1 MNPTKATNLVT
12 SFLSTRAID
21 RYRISSDAS
30 HFYLIPEAVAT
41 PQNADEVAQLFEH
54 ATANK
59 TSVTFRSG
67 GTSLSGQAVCDA
79 ILIDTRR
86 YFRKIEVL
94 DNGWSVR
101 VQPGATVRAV
111 NARLARFGR
120 KLGPDPASEIA
131 CTIGGVIAN
140 NSSGMACGITAN
152 TFRTLKSAT
161 IILPNGTII
170 NTADSNSDEQLALLA
185 PAIYQTLKEIKAEID
200 SRSDLK
206 TGIQRQYTLK
216 NTMGYGLNSFTDFE
230 SVVDIFLHLLIG
242 SEGTL
247 GFISEAIFE
256 TISLLSNA
264 ATSLLIFENLI
275 AATQALESLEKT
287 HPATIEL
294 MDCASL
300 RAGKVDLGAIQ
311 LRAHAALL
319 VEYQAVDEV
328 SLSELVT
335 NAELVIKQ
343 LNTVSTPLLSTD
355 ESIRNDLWHIR
366 KGLYASVAGARKSGT
381 TALLEDISVPVSQ
394 LANTCMALQTLFE
407 KYGYDDAVI
416 FGHAKDGNIHF
427 LVNEDF
433 QDPKK
438 AERYRLFTEE
448 MVDLVLSKSGSLKAE
463 HGTGRMMA
471 PFVERQFGSELYAF
485 MIRIK
490 KAFDPEGVLNPG
502 VLISSDALAHLHH
515 IKFNPTVAAV
525 VDNCVECGYCEP
537 ICPSKDL
544 TTTPRQRIVL
554 QRALTRA
561 KHNGDKTLFDELL
574 RDSRYN
580 VEETCAVDGLC
591 ESSCPV
597 GINTGSLVT
606 SLRSES
612 VDVVYETAFEQ
623 AAEHWGVA
631 TKSISSLLSM
641 AQKLPSALLA
651 PVNKVVRDFLG
662 SERIPKWTPD
672 LPIGGKVR
680 TTHVQENADF
690 VLFTSCLETIFESQT
705 SVSLKSLTEKSG
717 LKFTTP
723 KNISNLC
730 CGTPWKSKGITG
742 GYQTVVMAT
751 YEALLVASDNGRLPI
766 VSDNSSCTEGI
777 IKVLLSKS
785 DSNLQIIDA
794 IVFADQ
800 YLLPKLKITK
810 MLDSVVL
817 HPTCSSTL
825 MGIDA
830 NFERLARTISREVT
844 IPYDWGCCGFAGDRG
859 MLHPELT
866 ASATQ
871 AEARE
876 LEEQTFDAYLS
887 TNSTCEIGMSR
898 ATGHTYR
905 HILSQLDQ
913 LSERNDEVIGL
924 LG

>member
-1 MNPTKATNLVT
+1 MNPTKNTLPT
-12 SFLSTRAID
+12 TPLLSQRAID

-30 HFYLIPEAVAT
+30 HFQLIPEAIAT
-41 PQNADEVAQLFEH
+41 PQNANEIAQLFDY
-54 ATANK
+54 ATTNK

-67 GTSLSGQAVCDA
+67 GTSLSGQAVSDA

-86 YFRKIEVL
+86 NFRKIEVL
-94 DNGWSVR
+94 DNGLQVR

-111 NARLARFGR
+111 NARLARFGC

-140 NSSGMACGITAN
+140 NSSGMACGITFN

-161 IILPNGTII
+161 IILSNGTII
-170 NTADSNSDEQLALLA
+170 NTADSNSEEQLALLA
-185 PAIYQTLKEIKAEID
+185 PTIYQSLSEIKAEID
-200 SRSDLK
+200 SRPDLQSK
-206 TGIQRQYTLK
+206 IKNQYMMK
-216 NTMGYGLNSFTDFE
+216 NTMGYSLNSFTDFE
-230 SVVDIFLHLLIG
+230 SVVDIFLHILIG

-256 TISLLSNA
+256 TIPLLGQA
-264 ATSLLIFENLI
+264 ATALLIFDDLI
-275 AATQALESLEKT
+275 SATQALEPLEST

-294 MDCASL
+294 MDAASL

-311 LRAHAALL
+311 LGAHAALL
-319 VEYQAVDEV
+319 VEYQAGDEV
-328 SLSELVT
+328 SLSELVIK
-335 NAELVIKQ
+335 ADFVIKQ
-343 LNTVSTPLLSTD
+343 LSTVNTPVLSTD
-355 ESIRNDLWHIR
+355 QSKRTELWHIR

-381 TALLEDISVPVSQ
+381 TALLEDIAVPVSQ
-394 LANTCMALQTLFE
+394 LASTCLALQVLFE
-407 KYGYDDAVI
+407 KYDYKDAVI

-427 LVNEDF
+427 LVSEDF
-433 QDPKK
+433 QDPEK
-438 AERYRLFTEE
+438 AERYRLFTED

-471 PFVERQFGSELYAF
+471 PFVERQFGSELYSF
-485 MIRIK
+485 MLRIK
-490 KAFDPEGVLNPG
+490 EAFDPARVLNPG
-502 VLISSDALAHLHH
+502 VLISNDALAHMHH

-561 KHNGDKTLFDELL
+561 EQDGDKTLFDELL

-606 SLRSES
+606 SLRAQS
-612 VDVVYETAFEQ
+612 VDGLYETAFEQ
-623 AAEHWGVA
+623 AAEHWGAV
-631 TKSISSLLSM
+631 TKSISFLLST
-641 AQKLPSALLA
+641 ARKFPSGLLE
-651 PVNKVVRDFLG
+651 PVNRVARDLLG
-662 SERIPKWTPD
+662 KEKIPKWSAD
-672 LPIGGKVR
+672 LPRGGKVR
-680 TTHVQENADF
+680 LAHIDTSADF
-690 VLFTSCLETIFESQT
+690 VLFTSCLETIFEAQT
-705 SVSLKSLTEKSG
+705 SDSLKSLAAKAG

-723 KNISNLC
+723 KNIPNLC
-730 CGTPWKSKGITG
+730 CGTPWKSKGLTSGYGTVIT
-742 GYQTVVMAT
+742 AT
-751 YEALLVASDNGRLPI
+751 YEALSIASDNGRLPI
-766 VSDNSSCTEGI
+766 VCDNSSCTEGI
-777 IKVLLSKS
+777 IKALMTKP
-785 DSNLQIIDA
+785 DSNLQIIDS

-825 MGIDA
+825 MGIDS
-830 NFERLARTISREVT
+830 NFERLARAISREVT
-844 IPYDWGCCGFAGDRG
+844 IPYSWGCCAFAGDRG

-866 ASATQ
+866 ASAT
-871 AEARE
+871 EAQGLE
-876 LEEQTFDAYLS
+876 LKFQSFDAYLS
-887 TNSTCEIGMSR
+887 TNLTCEIGMSR

-905 HILSQLDQ
+905 HILYQLDQ
-913 LSERNDEVIGL
+913 LSETNAQAL
-924 LG
+924 